1 MTTARRYC
9 RCGIPLARD
18 NAGTLCAACQQKSR
32 RDRPPEV
39 PPGFWHTDVMADAL
53 ASGNLGQVIRAYRSH
68 PFHAQPLSQT
78 VVAGWL
84 HVSQT
89 SLSRIEQGKCRLTI
103 DDINGFAGALGLT
116 VALRWSP
123 LHDPGEDVDPLS
135 RRSLLGAGVGAAL
148 GLAATTAPAA
158 AREIDPELVAHWM
171 KLLHL
176 LGRHDAMCGPH
187 AVLDTARHELG
198 LIAEHRQ
205 VAVGDVRSQLLRVE
219 ARWSAFASALSDDAG
234 DWHRRDSWADRSLR
248 LAREA
253 GYQDM
258 VAYVLMRQSQWASDA
273 QRTTAFAEAAARTRG
288 TSERMRGLCALK
300 KARGH
305 ALAYDA
311 ASCQRNLSDAYAL
324 LAEHA
329 QSDQATPWDDLG
341 SRDGTAPYVMADEAR
356 CWLWL
361 RPRKAIEMFDDVLRL
376 WPQDRTRGRGIHQA
390 HLALACAAADEFDRA
405 ATEGMKALDIAKATK
420 SDVTARELGRL
431 EHRLA
436 ACDLPVVAHFREAFA
451 ALS

>member
-1 MTTARRYC
+1 MTTARRHC
-9 RCGIPLARD
+9 RCGSLLARD
-18 NAGTLCAACQQKSR
+18 NTGLLCAVCQQKSR

-39 PPGFWHTDVMADAL
+39 PPDFWHTDVMAAAL
-53 ASGNLGQVIRAYRSH
+53 ASGHLGRVIRAYRSH
-68 PFHAQPLSQT
+68 PFHPRPLSQT

-103 DDINGFAGALGLT
+103 DDINGFATALGLT
-116 VALRWSP
+116 VALRWGP
-123 LHDPGEDVDPLS
+123 RYEEREDVDPLS
-135 RRSLLGAGVGAAL
+135 RRSLFGAGVGAAF
-148 GLAATTAPAA
+148 GFAATTAPAA

-187 AVLDTARHELG
+187 SVLETARHELG
-198 LIAEHRQ
+198 LIAEHRH
-205 VAVGDVRSQLLRVE
+205 VAAGDVRSQLLCVE

-253 GYQDM
+253 GYHDM
-258 VAYVLMRQSQWASDA
+258 VAYVLMRQSQWNSDA
-273 QRTTAFAEAAARTRG
+273 QRATAFAEAAAHTRG

-300 KARGH
+300 EARGH
-305 ALAYDA
+305 ALAMDA
-311 ASCQRNLSDAYAL
+311 ASCQRSLADAYAL
-324 LAEHA
+324 LDEHA
-329 QSDQATPWDDLG
+329 SSDHATPWDDLG
-341 SRDGTAPYVMADEAR
+341 SRDSTAPYVLADEAR

-376 WPQDRTRGRGIHQA
+376 WPPDRTRGRGIHQA
-390 HLALACAAADEFDRA
+390 HLAFACAAADEPDRA
-405 ATEGMKALDIAKATK
+405 AAEGLKALDIAQATK
-420 SDVTARELGRL
+420 SDVTVRELRRL
-431 EHRLA
+431 DHRLA
-436 ACDLPVVAHFREAFA
+436 ASDVPAAADFREAFA
-451 ALS
+451 AL